1 MFDLGQSITSTLT
14 PLGEAGL
21 LLTIFALF
29 YIDAIIFPTLPE
41 LFTVIVFMVTPTT
54 SFAVLILVTIAIAEF
69 SGFCTLYFL
78 VRYVRVP
85 KVVQNAVSRY
95 CKFLVVKDEK
105 VILFNRIAPMVP
117 FIGAFA
123 AIMKWDFRRCILYT
137 FVGGVA
143 KYGAILA
150 LSNLF
155 YVYLSSGLAS
165 TVTLILIAIVIAAS
179 FVLSLARRKKAPDR
193 CDVDPK
199 GPGPAN

>member
-1 MFDLGQSITSTLT
+1 MFDLGQSITSALT

-21 LLTIFALF
+21 LLTIFVLF
-29 YIDAIIFPTLPE
+29 YVDSIVFPTLPE

-54 SFAVLILVTIAIAEF
+54 GFAISILVAIAIAEF
-69 SGFCTLYFL
+69 TGFCTLYFL

-85 KVVQNAVSRY
+85 KVVQSAVSRY
-95 CKFLVVKDEK
+95 CRFLVVKDEK
-105 VILFNRIAPMVP
+105 VILVNRIAPMVP

-123 AIMKWDFRRCILYT
+123 AIMKWDFRKCILYT
-137 FVGGVA
+137 FVGGIA

-165 TVTLILIAIVIAAS
+165 TVTLIVIVIVIAVS
-179 FVLSLARRKKAPDR
+179 FVLSYARRRSVPDR
-193 CDVDPK
+193 CAVDPPELPK
-199 GPGPAN
+199 